1 MDKIYNLI
9 ANPTS
14 RGGINALKK
23 VEQYLN
29 ENNINFNTFICE
41 RAVDARP
48 IVSEICKTGGNII
61 AIGGDGTFHNVINAI
76 TDFDKITVGFIAG
89 GTGNDFA
96 YTLGVDSDPIKAIE
110 DILNGETIS
119 VDLIDVSGIKCLNV
133 ASTGLDIEVLRTY
146 EKVKLFKG
154 KMRYYYALL
163 KTLLRFSSYKT
174 IIKID
179 GEEFE
184 RDALVVAAG
193 NGKCFGGGMKVTPN
207 ANPTDGKITVTVINR
222 IKKRQLPF
230 KLPKFVKGKHD
241 KLKGI
246 AESYEC
252 DEFEVYLPE
261 EKAPAVEIDGE
272 VLNGHPFKCKIL
284 PSLLKVFK
292 PSKFQIEQ

>member
-1 MDKIYNLI
+1 MENLFNLI

-14 RGGINALKK
+14 RGGIAALAK
-23 VEQYLN
+23 VEETLTSQGVKY
-29 ENNINFNTFICE
+29 NTYICE

-76 TDFDKITVGFIAG
+76 TDFSKIKVGFVIG

-96 YTLGVDSDPIKAIE
+96 GTLGVNTDPKQAIA
-110 DILNGETIS
+110 DILKGECENI
-119 VDLIDVSGIKCLNV
+119 DLIDISGIKCLNV

-154 KMRYYYALL
+154 KAKYYYALL
-163 KTLLRFSSYKT
+163 KTLLNFSSYKT
-174 IIKID
+174 IVKID
-179 GEEFE
+179 GKVLE

-193 NGKCFGGGMKVTPN
+193 NGRCFGGGMVVTPH
-207 ANPTDGKITVTVINR
+207 AQVQDGKISVTIINK
-222 IKKRQLPF
+222 IKKRELPS

-241 KLKGI
+241 KLPGT

-252 DEFEVYLPE
+252 EEFEVLLPE
-261 EKAPAVEIDGE
+261 EKAPAIEIDGE
-272 VLNGHPFKCKIL
+272 VISGHPFKCKIL
-284 PSLLKVFK
+284 PSILKIFK
-292 PSKFQIEQ
+292 PTSYIKA

>member
-1 MDKIYNLI
+1 MDILYNLI

-23 VEQYLN
+23 VEEVLTAKNVKY
-29 ENNINFNTFICE
+29 NTYICE

-48 IVSEICKTGGNII
+48 VVNEICKTGGNII

-76 TDFDKITVGFIAG
+76 TDFEKVTVGFVAG

-96 YTLGVDSDPIKAIE
+96 STLGVNSDPKEAIN
-110 DILNGETIS
+110 DILKGERTSI
-119 VDLIDVSGIKCLNV
+119 DLIDISGVKCLNV

-154 KMRYYYALL
+154 KARYYYALL

-179 GEEFE
+179 GKELE
-184 RDALVVAAG
+184 REALVVAAG
-193 NGKCFGGGMKVTPN
+193 NGKCFGGGMVVTPN
-207 ANPTDGKITVTVINR
+207 AKLDDGKITVTVINR
-222 IKKRQLPF
+222 IKKREIPF

-241 KLKGI
+241 KLPGT

-252 DEFEVYLPE
+252 TEFEVILPE

-272 VLNGHPFKCKIL
+272 ILNGHPFKCKIL
-284 PSLLKVFK
+284 PSILKVFK
-292 PSKFQIEQ
+292 PIPIVKA